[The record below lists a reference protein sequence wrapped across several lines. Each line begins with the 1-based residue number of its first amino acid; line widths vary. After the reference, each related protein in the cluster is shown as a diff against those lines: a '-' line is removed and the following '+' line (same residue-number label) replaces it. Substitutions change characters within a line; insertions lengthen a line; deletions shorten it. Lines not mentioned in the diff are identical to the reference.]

1 MYKIFRRFMIA
12 LAGIPLLSGLS
23 SCTGSRVECKYGGPA
38 DYGFFKDSTE
48 DTTEDVNHEDFDFG
62 EAKNDEEKEQE

>member
-1 MYKIFRRFMIA
+1 MYKIFRRIMIA
-12 LAGIPLLSGLS
+12 LSGIPLLSGLS

-38 DYGFFKDSTE
+38 DYGVFRDTAE
-48 DTTEDVNHEDFDFG
+48 DTTEDVDYEGFDFG